1 MKKKVL
7 CYGLSFLLVAT
18 LVLALVP
25 CGEAASGEKAVEK
38 MQFIFVSHLGPESE
52 WEANVI
58 RGWNAA
64 METLGAEVEGETYF
78 GQGDHTRTMD
88 LVETAIIKGVDG
100 LLVLSYD
107 LEGTTPLLRE
117 GLAKGIAIVSAAM
130 RAPGFTPR
138 EIPSTGLDFDAQ
150 GYISGVY
157 NAAQYKAAGLLNDV
171 NIAFFAEMISEYSVK
186 RRLGMLRALDDA
198 GIGYIAEDILE
209 TTMDLTKNI
218 DMIKSY
224 LMTHTEIDAIVC
236 LGSVSTPAGAV
247 VLKDLGYKPGKV
259 QWTGY
264 DLSPQG
270 VAGIRAGYGSINVD
284 ENFNHG
290 FYGAMMLYE
299 KLKFGL
305 SIGHLPIFSIMVD
318 KDNIDEF
325 VHLSGE

>member
-7 CYGLSFLLVAT
+7 CYGFSFLLVAA
-18 LVLALVP
+18 LALALVS
-25 CGEAASGEKAVEK
+25 CGEVAQAEEQEVGK
-38 MQFIFVSHLGPESE
+38 MQFAFVSHYGPESE
-52 WEANVI
+52 WEANVL
-58 RGWNAA
+58 RGWNEA
-64 METLGAEVEGETYF
+64 MKTLGAEVEGKAYF
-78 GQGDHTRTMD
+78 GEGDHTKTMD
-88 LVETAIIKGVDG
+88 LIETAIVKGVDG

-117 GLAKGIAIVSAAM
+117 GLAKGIAIVTAAM
-130 RAPGFTPR
+130 RAPGFTPQ
-138 EIPSTGLDFDAQ
+138 EIPSTGLDYEAQ

-171 NIAFFAEMISEYSVK
+171 NIAFFAEMIAEYSVE

-198 GIGYIAEDILE
+198 GIKYIAEDIFE
-209 TTMDLTKNI
+209 TTMDMTKNI

-270 VAGIRAGYGSINVD
+270 VAGIRAGYGCINVD

-299 KLKFGL
+299 KVKYGL
-305 SIGHLPIFSIMVD
+305 SIGHLPIFSVMVD
-318 KDNIDEF
+318 KDNIDKF
-325 VHLSGE
+325 VD